1 MANEVVIANSYIQ
14 NKINN
19 HMEWNMLASFTKEQ
33 QKAIREQLFYA
44 GIRLS
49 RVFSVANDG
58 IKAEFFIATDC

>member
-1 MANEVVIANSYIQ
+1 MANELVIANSYIQ
-14 NKINN
+14 NKIND

-49 RVFSVANDG
+49 RVFGV
-58 IKAEFFIATDC
+58 

>member
-1 MANEVVIANSYIQ
+1 MTKLNKNGHKEANMPV
-14 NKINN
+14 
-19 HMEWNMLASFTKEQ
+19 SFTKEQ
-33 QKAIREQLFYA
+33 QEEIREQLFYA